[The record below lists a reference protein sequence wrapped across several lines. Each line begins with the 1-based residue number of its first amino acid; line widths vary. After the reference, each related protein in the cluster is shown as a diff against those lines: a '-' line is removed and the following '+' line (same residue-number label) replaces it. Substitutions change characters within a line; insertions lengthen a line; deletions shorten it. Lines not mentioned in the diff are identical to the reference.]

1 MEKDKNLEELFN
13 NFQPDLGSKDLFMSS
28 LTRKLEA
35 VEYVKRV
42 QDAQIRRYKMA
53 VLAAFIAGMVMSG
66 ILMIF
71 ILFMPTATPLFTFGI
86 HAAPFIF
93 IEENSHTFALI
104 ILALVAASSSI
115 GFCTNFTNRPIN
127 IKKLAAMN

>member
-13 NFQPDLGSKDLFMSS
+13 NFQPELGSKDLFMSS

-53 VLAAFIAGMVMSG
+53 VLAAFVAGMVMSG
-66 ILMIF
+66 ILITF

-93 IEENSHTFALI
+93 LEENSHIIVLI
-104 ILALVAASSSI
+104 ILSLVAASSII
-115 GFCTNFTNRPIN
+115 GFCTSFTNLPVN
-127 IKKLAAMN
+127 VKKLAAMS

>member
-1 MEKDKNLEELFN
+1 MEKDKNLEELFS

-35 VEYVKRV
+35 VEYVKQV
-42 QDAQIRRYKMA
+42 QDAQIRHYKMA
-53 VLAAFIAGMVMSG
+53 VLAAFVAGIVVSG

-86 HAAPFIF
+86 HTAPFLF
-93 IEENSHTFALI
+93 IEENSHVIALI
-104 ILALVAASSSI
+104 ILALVAASSII
-115 GFCTNFTNRPIN
+115 GFCTSFANRPTN
-127 IKKLAAMN
+127 VKKITVMS